1 MHRAGLVVAHASVLT
16 EGLHEHANV
25 IFPADSHAEKSGTV
39 VHPDGRL
46 QRLRTAIAH
55 PGEVRA
61 GWSVIAD
68 IAKSAGLDLQVLTSP
83 MAFAQLVEAV
93 PFYDGLTLD
102 EIGGRGVRW
111 PERPQASAMPAG
123 ERPVADEPKTAT
135 ATPAASAATAR
146 PAAART
152 AP

>member
-16 EGLHEHANV
+16 EGIHEHANV
-25 IFPADSHAEKSGTV
+25 VFPAESHAEKEGTV

-68 IAKSAGLDLQVLTSP
+68 IAKRAGLDLQVLTSP
-83 MAFAQLVEAV
+83 MAFAQLVAAV
-93 PFYDGLTLD
+93 PFYEGITLD
-102 EIGGRGVRW
+102 EIGGHGVRW
-111 PERPQASAMPAG
+111 PERAAG
-123 ERPVADEPKTAT
+123 VGDARRRAAGRRRAQDRDRDPREPPRRA
-135 ATPAASAATAR
+135 PPPATAR
-146 PAAART
+146 
-152 AP
+152 